1 MKTKYLIALGFTVVV
16 VCGVVLTSN
25 FLDTST
31 ISEVGDLA
39 LVNEASHNELP
50 IEQEQTRALFNGPE
64 VTQSQIEEA
73 LEQIKD
79 RVRVDQTESTLS
91 ELEELVGRYDE
102 MSHAEKRDFLT
113 SYATYFLKNSQY
125 DDARYFYEQ
134 ILQLPDLD
142 YTNRLAILQMLARI
156 SMASEDWESFL
167 VYNDQYFDEGG
178 GYNWVVTGNLIR
190 AFQQLGNFNA
200 AGEALLLH
208 FETGI
213 HPEYDGSNEQY
224 QRLYGR
230 IDSIPLDM
238 SDYENAIVVAE
249 KMTEQF
255 DRPQNWKVLSEL
267 YNANDDVT
275 KFNQTIESARAK
287 GFIDGSGNWIHE
299 SLSQ

>member
-1 MKTKYLIALGFTVVV
+1 MKTKYLIALGFIVAVVS
-16 VCGVVLTSN
+16 GFILTSN
-25 FLDTST
+25 VLNTST
-31 ISEVGDLA
+31 TEEVGDLA
-39 LVNEASHNELP
+39 SVNETSHNEVS
-50 IEQEQTRALFNGPE
+50 IEPEKTRALINSPE
-64 VTQSQIEEA
+64 VTQSQIEET

-79 RVRVDQTESTLS
+79 RVRVDQIESTLS

-102 MSHAEKRDFLT
+102 MSHAEKRELLT
-113 SYATYFLKNSQY
+113 AYATYFLRNSQY

-156 SMASEDWESFL
+156 SIASEDWESFL
-167 VYNDQYFDEGG
+167 IYNDQYFDEGG
-178 GYNWVVTGNLIR
+178 GYNWVVTRNLIS

-238 SDYENAIVVAE
+238 SDRESAIVVAE
-249 KMTEQF
+249 KMIEQF
-255 DRPQNWKVLSEL
+255 DRPQNWKILSEL
-267 YNANDDVT
+267 YNANDDVIN
-275 KFNQTIESARAK
+275 FNQAIESARAK
-287 GFIDGSGNWIHE
+287 GFIDVSGNWIDK

>member
-1 MKTKYLIALGFTVVV
+1 MQTKYFIALGLIVVA
-16 VCGVVLTSN
+16 VCGVILISN
-25 FLDTST
+25 VLDTSIT
-31 ISEVGDLA
+31 EEIGDLA
-39 LVNEASHNELP
+39 SVNEASLG
-50 IEQEQTRALFNGPE
+50 EQSSESEETGALFNGPE
-64 VTQSQIEEA
+64 VTQTQIEEA
-73 LEQIKD
+73 LEEIQN

-91 ELEELVGRYDE
+91 ELEELVRRYDE
-102 MSHAEKRDFLT
+102 MSHAEKRDLLT
-113 SYATYFLKNSQY
+113 AYATYFLRASQY
-125 DDARYFYEQ
+125 ADARYFYEQ

-156 SMASEDWESFL
+156 SMASEDWEGFL
-167 VYNDQYFDEGG
+167 VYNDQYFKEGG

-213 HPEYDGSNEQY
+213 HPEYDGSYEQY

-238 SDYENAIVVAE
+238 SDRESAVQVAE

-255 DRPQNWKVLSEL
+255 DRPQNWKTLSEL
-267 YNANDDVT
+267 YNANDDVMN
-275 KFNQTIESARAK
+275 FNQAIESARAR
-287 GFIDGSGNWIHE
+287 GFIDGSGNWIDE
-299 SLSQ
+299 GLSQ